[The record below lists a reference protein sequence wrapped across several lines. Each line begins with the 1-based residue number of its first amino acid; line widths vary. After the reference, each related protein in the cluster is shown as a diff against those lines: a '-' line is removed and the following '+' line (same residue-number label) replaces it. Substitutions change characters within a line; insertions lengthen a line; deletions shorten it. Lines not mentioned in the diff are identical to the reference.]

1 MGSGEEADLTAGI
14 CKTFLLQMLSSG
26 NKKTTT
32 LEMINMFVGNKNTEC
47 FSTIDLLEIDLMRG
61 TASFTKSGAAA
72 SYIVRHGAVYKIAS
86 GTMPIG
92 ILPEVSAE
100 VTEFSLCDGDVIVM
114 CSDGVCH
121 DPELGEDE
129 NSMHII
135 DFLEN
140 ERMTDMG
147 KLAENIISDAALYN
161 KRADDMSVGVFRIKR
176 SGAVKTVPD
185 GDEMEINKCV
195 G

>member
-1 MGSGEEADLTAGI
+1 
-14 CKTFLLQMLSSG
+14 
-26 NKKTTT
+26 
-32 LEMINMFVGNKNTEC
+32 
-47 FSTIDLLEIDLMRG
+47 
-61 TASFTKSGAAA
+61 
-72 SYIVRHGAVYKIAS
+72 
-86 GTMPIG
+86 MPIG

-100 VTEFSLCDGDVIVM
+100 VTEISLCDGDVIVM

-161 KRADDMSVGVFRIKR
+161 KRTDDMSVGVFRIKK
-176 SGAVKTVPD
+176 SGAAAIVPD
-185 GDEMEINKCV
+185 GGDMEMNKHA